1 MILFFRIPPL
11 LKSPEGNPRGGGGG
25 GGSGYTAL
33 EKYAI
38 FDRRLS
44 RKRYEICP

>member
-11 LKSPEGNPRGGGGG
+11 LKSPEGNPRIGGGK
-25 GGSGYTAL
+25 YTAL
-33 EKYAI
+33 EKFAI
-38 FDRRLS
+38 FDRNRRLS